1 MKQFEIPYNFDYELI
16 SALYKLNI
24 PDAFHCI
31 YVSPYWEDY
40 ISAKY
45 NLSHP
50 NGKDMNDNKKL
61 NRQEY
66 EKHIFHIDLHFPNKL
81 MLLLQQNNYC
91 ISKELLIYY
100 HNLGF
105 HKFCV
110 GNLEQAEQIKQL
122 YPNDEVI
129 GSITMKIMPQDLQD
143 NKYEIFDGFVLW
155 FPYNRNLPIIKQL
168 PKKYKYVLLVN
179 CDCNIYC
186 PGTHHWFASKEDE
199 QITRCPGNN
208 NWENLIRI
216 EHRDLQLFEP
226 YISYFKLQGREFCT
240 FQIIRE
246 FLSYLSFSQILPPQ
260 NLEIAYFNPMTNKLL
275 NLKEINNELYMDNI
289 SRL

>member
-16 SALYKLNI
+16 SGLYKLNI
-24 PDAFHCI
+24 EDKIHCI
-31 YVSPYWEDY
+31 YLAPYWEDY

-45 NLSHP
+45 NLHHY
-50 NGKDMNDNKKL
+50 NGLDMKNNKKIS
-61 NRQEY
+61 RQEY
-66 EKHIFHIDLHFPNKL
+66 ESHISYIKIHFPEKL
-81 MLLLQQNNYC
+81 MLLLQQNDYC
-91 ISKELLIYY
+91 ISEKVLTYY

-110 GNLEQAEQIKQL
+110 GSIQQAEQIKQL

-129 GSITMKIMPQDLQD
+129 GSITMKIMPKDLT
-143 NKYEIFDGFVLW
+143 NKKYEVFDGFVLW

-168 PKKYKYVLLVN
+168 PNKYKYILLVN

-186 PGTHHWFASKEDE
+186 PGTHHWFASEEDE
-199 QITRCPGNN
+199 QTIRCPSNN
-208 NWENLIRI
+208 DWKNLIRI

-226 YISYFKLQGREFCT
+226 YVSYFKLQGREFCT

-260 NLEIAYFNPMTNKLL
+260 NSEIAYYNPASNTLL
-275 NLKEINNELYMDNI
+275 QLEK
-289 SRL
+289 